1 MGINMT
7 ERRVPLRKCLGC
19 GEMKEKRQ
27 LLRVVHNKEG
37 ETLVD
42 TTGKA
47 AGRGAYICGNTACF
61 DAARKNR
68 RFERAF
74 SERIPDSVFEGLRL
88 RIAEL
93 NGSEPNDGK

>member
-1 MGINMT
+1 MA

-42 TTGKA
+42 ATGKA

-74 SERIPDSVFEGLRL
+74 SERIPEDVFEGLRL
-88 RIAEL
+88 RIAETE
-93 NGSEPNDGK
+93 SKERE

>member
-1 MGINMT
+1 MV

-27 LLRVVHNKEG
+27 LLRVVHSKDG
-37 ETLVD
+37 ETVVD
-42 TTGKA
+42 LTGKA
-47 AGRGAYICGNTACF
+47 AGRGAYICGNIACF

-74 SERIPDSVFEGLRL
+74 SQRIPDSVFETLRL

-93 NGSEPNDGK
+93 EGANQNAGK

>member
-1 MGINMT
+1 MA

-27 LLRVVHNKEG
+27 LLRVVHSKDG
-37 ETLVD
+37 ITAVD

-47 AGRGAYICGNTACF
+47 AGRGAYLCGCTACF

-74 SERIPDSVFEGLRL
+74 SERIPDSVYESLRQ
-88 RIAEL
+88 RIVLLENPEQNA
-93 NGSEPNDGK
+93 GQ

>member
-1 MGINMT
+1 MA

-42 TTGKA
+42 TNGKA
-47 AGRGAYICGNTACF
+47 AGRGAYICGNIACF
-61 DAARKNR
+61 DTARKNR

-74 SERIPDSVFEGLRL
+74 SERIPDSVFEGLRQ

-93 NGSEPNDGK
+93 ESAEQNAGK

>member
-1 MGINMT
+1 MA

-19 GEMKEKRQ
+19 GEMKDKRL

-37 ETLVD
+37 ETFVD
-42 TTGKA
+42 PVGKA
-47 AGRGAYICGNTACF
+47 AGRGAYVCGCTACF

-74 SERIPDSVFEGLRL
+74 SERIPDGVYEALRQ
-88 RIAEL
+88 RIAEIESA
-93 NGSEPNDGK
+93 GT

>member
-1 MGINMT
+1 MA

-42 TTGKA
+42 TNGKA
-47 AGRGAYICGNTACF
+47 AGRGAYICPNIACF

-74 SERIPDSVFEGLRL
+74 SERIPDSVFDNLRL

-93 NGSEPNDGK
+93 EGADKSAGK